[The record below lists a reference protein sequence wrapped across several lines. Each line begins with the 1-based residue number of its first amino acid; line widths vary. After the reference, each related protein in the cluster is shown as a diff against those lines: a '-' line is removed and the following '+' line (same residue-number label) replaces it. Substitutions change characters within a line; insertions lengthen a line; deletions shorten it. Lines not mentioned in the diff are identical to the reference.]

1 MSPPSS
7 DGAATGWTAIS
18 GHFVMIRTFPNIF
31 LVRLLPSEGGD
42 GGNGAC
48 YRHHDR
54 RNIKFGICLRK
65 R

>member
-1 MSPPSS
+1 MLGS
-7 DGAATGWTAIS
+7 A
-18 GHFVMIRTFPNIF
+18 VCVQCL
-31 LVRLLPSEGGD
+31 LVRLLVREGGD

>member
-1 MSPPSS
+1 
-7 DGAATGWTAIS
+7 
-18 GHFVMIRTFPNIF
+18 MIRTFPNIF

-65 R
+65 RWHSKLFYPNIH

>member
-1 MSPPSS
+1 MTTHPE
-7 DGAATGWTAIS
+7 
-18 GHFVMIRTFPNIF
+18 HFLTFF

-42 GGNGAC
+42 GDNGAC